1 MQYIMRLINGIR
13 QKTATACLYALLLTV
28 FLLGERVGVFANP
41 LPSDSLLSST
51 KPSYFNIPIKIGYE
65 QIDRFI
71 DNSLQ
76 GVLYA
81 DTSDNTIV
89 RVVKQGKLS
98 ITGKMDSAEIA
109 LPVRVWYTKK
119 MGPLEFST
127 DFDLLLLL
135 SLQVSINGDWKLL
148 TKTRLI
154 RYTITRQPVAH
165 LSKLEWDF
173 TFVLNQILKYSL
185 PKITKNVDESMAK
198 TDMVSQ
204 QAKQI
209 WQETQQPMLI
219 DSAYQAW
226 ISMRPS
232 RFYYVPIRFLKKE
245 MLISAAMDCFMY
257 FGLGPV
263 SKQPNTSFSK
273 LSLRD
278 TLPQYFSTR
287 LHVKI
292 PIASID
298 QTVKRAMKDST
309 FDVSKRKKIKIEDI
323 EITEN
328 SGRIGCKV
336 KVSGNYRFE
345 LLLQASMRFNDSL
358 QAFYATDVEY
368 AIESKQLLI
377 KAADFLFEE
386 KIKKML
392 TDALQRDA
400 KKDLA
405 EATAALSKFLN
416 HYNYENKLLINGAIQ
431 RMQVSNVQCNN
442 RAVNA
447 LLDIVGKAEVSVIGI
462 K

>member
-1 MQYIMRLINGIR
+1 MRYITQLVNGISP
-13 QKTATACLYALLLTV
+13 KSKIAVFYTLLLTI
-28 FLLGERVGVFANP
+28 FFGAKNLDIQANP
-41 LPSDSLLSST
+41 LPLDSLVSST

-81 DTSDNTIV
+81 DTTDNTIV

-98 ITGKMDSAEIA
+98 ISGKTDSAEIT

-127 DFDLLLLL
+127 DFDLQLLL
-135 SLQVSINGDWKLL
+135 SLQVSINSDWKLL

-185 PKITKNVDESMAK
+185 PKITTKVDESMAK
-198 TDMVSQ
+198 SDMVSK
-204 QAKQI
+204 QAKLI

-263 SKQPNTSFSK
+263 SQTPNTSFSK

-287 LHVKI
+287 LNVQI
-292 PIASID
+292 PVSSID
-298 QTVKRAMKDST
+298 QSVKRAMKDSM
-309 FDVSKRKKIKIEDI
+309 FDVSKRKKIKIDDI
-323 EITEN
+323 EIKEKN
-328 SGRIGCKV
+328 GRIDCKV
-336 KVSGNYRFE
+336 TVSGSFRFE

-358 QAFYATDVEY
+358 QAFYATDVDY
-368 AIESKQLLI
+368 SIESKQLLI
-377 KAADFLFEE
+377 KAADALFEE
-386 KIKKML
+386 KIKKKL

-405 EATAALSKFLN
+405 EATAALSTFLN
-416 HYNYENKLLINGAIQ
+416 HYNYENKLLVNGSIQ
-431 RMQVSNVQCNN
+431 RMQVSNVQCINSTI
-442 RAVNA
+442 NA
-447 LLDIVGKAEVSVIGI
+447 LLDITGKAEVSVIGI